1 MDTIPLTSVGKI
13 YKPRLRCDAAERVVS
28 HVVREELG
36 LLEARVQVREGGRRG
51 MTVRV
56 TLPDTLWSSLAR
68 VQETLKAYLFEV
80 EIEVQ

>member
-1 MDTIPLTSVGKI
+1 
-13 YKPRLRCDAAERVVS
+13 
-28 HVVREELG
+28 
-36 LLEARVQVREGGRRG
+36 